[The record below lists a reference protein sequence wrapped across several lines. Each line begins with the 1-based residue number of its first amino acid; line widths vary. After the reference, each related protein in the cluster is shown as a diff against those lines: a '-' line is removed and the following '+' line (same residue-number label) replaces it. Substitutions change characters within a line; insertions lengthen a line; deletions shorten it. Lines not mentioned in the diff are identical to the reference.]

1 LPGII
6 QKKYK
11 WTFTFNN
18 IFRKECDMERRA
30 LLVIS
35 LVIVLVFGLVP
46 LMAAEEG
53 VTDREIHIGQWG
65 PQTGPAA
72 PWGAV
77 ARGTGVLFDMINEEG
92 GIHGR
97 KIKYHMFDDAYNPAK
112 TKAGV
117 KELQE
122 NVGIF
127 AWACGVGTA
136 PGLAVKDY
144 LMERR
149 IPWVG
154 PAAGSLH
161 WISPPQKYLFAVYPL
176 YYSEAKALSKYAV
189 ETLGKKR
196 IAIAYQNDDYGKNG
210 VSGVET
216 ELAKHGLKIATKVP
230 VELTDTDMKPHI
242 MQLRKSKA
250 DAVLLWVSPVHA
262 VRILGTGRAMK
273 FNPQWMST
281 STCSDYPLMYKI
293 SKGLWEGVITT
304 SFGLLPDSKEPLML
318 KYKKG
323 FEKYA
328 AKGERWGFFFYAGIG
343 FVEPMVEGLKR
354 TGRNLT
360 RERFVRAMEDINN
373 FKGIFGRIDFSSF
386 DTGDLYC
393 RQGQKEVF
401 IIQCLKGGGYQ
412 RLTGWFEPS

>member
-1 LPGII
+1 MKKKRTGI
-6 QKKYK
+6 
-11 WTFTFNN
+11 
-18 IFRKECDMERRA
+18 
-30 LLVIS
+30 LVS
-35 LVIVLVFGLVP
+35 LVIVTVAFLAPG
-46 LMAAEEG
+46 AIAEEG
-53 VTDREIHIGQWG
+53 VTDTEIHIGQWG

-77 ARGTGVLFDMINEEG
+77 ARGTGVLFKMINEEG
-92 GIHGR
+92 GVHGR
-97 KIKYHMFDDAYNPAK
+97 KIVYHMFDDAYNPAK

-122 NVGIF
+122 SVGIF

-136 PGLAVKDY
+136 PGLSVKDY
-144 LMERR
+144 LMERK

-161 WISPPQKYLFAVYPL
+161 WISPPLKYLFAVYPL

-189 ETLGKKR
+189 ETLGHSR

-210 VSGVET
+210 VSGAEVE
-216 ELAKHGLKIATKVP
+216 LKKHGLKLVAKVP

-242 MQLRKSKA
+242 MQLRKSGA

-262 VRILGTGRAMK
+262 VRLLGTGRAMK

-281 STCSDYPLMYKI
+281 STCSDFPLMYKI

-304 SFGLLPDSKEPLML
+304 SFGELPDSQLPLML
-318 KYKKG
+318 KYKRAY
-323 FEKYA
+323 EKYA
-328 AKGERWGFFFYAGIG
+328 AKGERWGLFFYAGIG
-343 FVEPMVEGLKR
+343 FVEPMLEGLR
-354 TGRNLT
+354 RVGRNLT
-360 RERFVRAMEDINN
+360 RERFVEAMEGIRN
-373 FKGIFGRIDFSSF
+373 FRGIFGRIDYAPY
-386 DTGDLYC
+386 DPKDPYC

-401 IIQCLKGGGYQ
+401 IIQCLKGGKYK
-412 RLTGWFEPS
+412 RLTDWFEPT